1 MLPGHQAQRRDG
13 GRLDGR
19 TGERQRMVIAPDP
32 QARHELETALMK
44 SEKLGLRALGA
55 KIHYLLGTTLRL
67 TGNETE
73 AARQYGEALRL
84 LGEIRKEKGT
94 DKLMER
100 SDLSAIFA
108 ESSHWSQGK
117 PE

>member
-1 MLPGHQAQRRDG
+1 MGLKYLSAESSVS
-13 GRLDGR
+13 LAEALVN
-19 TGERQRMVIAPDP
+19 TKAYP